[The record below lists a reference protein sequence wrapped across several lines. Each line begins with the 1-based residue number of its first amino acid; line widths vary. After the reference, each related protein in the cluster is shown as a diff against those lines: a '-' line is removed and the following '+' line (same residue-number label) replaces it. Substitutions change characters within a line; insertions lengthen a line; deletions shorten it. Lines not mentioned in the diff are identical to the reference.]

1 MILAKKVIC
10 RIILIIEFHFFHL
23 KDFYNNFVG
32 FSDDI
37 QQNLQEYS
45 TNEIYDTTP
54 YQYSQSYS
62 SNQEP
67 VDSHLNTVQEYLPKP
82 GQRNRGQRHHRRF
95 FDTGAFFNKTRDFKS
110 KLKSAVEK
118 LLGPKFILDGVIGLS
133 ALPPIVVL
141 PLALLAFGLLF
152 REEIGNIITDK
163 FCKFIFAL

>member
-1 MILAKKVIC
+1 ML
-10 RIILIIEFHFFHL
+10 RIILITEFHFFRL

-95 FDTGAFFNKTRDFKS
+95 FDTGAFFNKTRAFKS
-110 KLKSAVEK
+110 KLKSALEK
-118 LLGPKFILDGVIGLS
+118 LLGPKFIFDGVIGIS
-133 ALPPIVVL
+133 AFPPIVVL

-163 FCKFIFAL
+163 LCKFIFAL